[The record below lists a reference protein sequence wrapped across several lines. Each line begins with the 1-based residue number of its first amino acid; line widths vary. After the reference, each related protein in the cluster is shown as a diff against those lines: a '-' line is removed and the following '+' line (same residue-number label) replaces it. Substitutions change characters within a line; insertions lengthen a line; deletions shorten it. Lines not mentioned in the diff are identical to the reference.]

1 MKEDL
6 RRIRGIADYQFGR
19 GAGMVL
25 FPDDVSIDYSRNTG
39 RIRHIYA
46 GEELL
51 AAFRPNDGLF
61 TLTIAGAKRLISGLG
76 DFDYTVV
83 VDDDVSEFVGQGRN
97 VFAKH
102 VVDACEK
109 IRPGDEV
116 IVVDSGRNV
125 LAVGKAVMIR
135 KEMLAFKR
143 GVAVKVRRGRETDR

>member
-19 GAGMVL
+19 GAGTVL
-25 FPDDVSIDYSRNTG
+25 FLDDVSIDYSRNTG

-61 TLTIAGAKRLISGLG
+61 TLTIAGAKRLISSLG
-76 DFDYTVV
+76 DFGYTVV

>member
-19 GAGMVL
+19 GAGTVL
-25 FPDDVSIDYSRNTG
+25 FPDEVSIEYSRNTG
-39 RIRHIYA
+39 RIRHIYV
-46 GEELL
+46 GEMLL

-61 TLTIAGAKRLISGLG
+61 TLTIGGARRLTSGLDG
-76 DFDYTVV
+76 FGYFVRV
-83 VDDDVSEFVGQGRN
+83 SDDVSDFVGKGRN

-102 VVDACEK
+102 VEDAGEK

-125 LAVGKAVMIR
+125 LGVGKALLV
-135 KEMLAFKR
+135 KEEMLAFKR
-143 GVAVKVRRGRETDR
+143 GLAVKVRRGRDTDR

>member
-39 RIRHIYA
+39 RIRHIHA

-51 AAFRPNDGLF
+51 AAFRPNNGLF

-76 DFDYTVV
+76 DFGYTVV

-97 VFAKH
+97 VFVKH

>member
-1 MKEDL
+1 M
-6 RRIRGIADYQFGR
+6 
-19 GAGMVL
+19 
-25 FPDDVSIDYSRNTG
+25 
-39 RIRHIYA
+39 
-46 GEELL
+46 
-51 AAFRPNDGLF
+51 
-61 TLTIAGAKRLISGLG
+61 G
-76 DFDYTVV
+76 DFGYTVV

>member
-6 RRIRGIADYQFGR
+6 RRIRGIANYQFGR

-25 FPDDVSIDYSRNTG
+25 FPDNVSIDYSRNTG

-83 VDDDVSEFVGQGRN
+83 VNDDVSEFVGQGRN

-102 VVDACEK
+102 VVDAYEK